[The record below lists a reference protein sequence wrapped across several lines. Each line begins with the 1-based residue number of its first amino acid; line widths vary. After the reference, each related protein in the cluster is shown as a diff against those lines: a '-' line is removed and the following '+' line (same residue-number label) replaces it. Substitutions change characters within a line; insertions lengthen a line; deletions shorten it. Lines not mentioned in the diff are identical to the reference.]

1 MSIEKTLTI
10 IKPVAFKEN
19 HTGEILAIIN
29 KSGFRI
35 SAIRL
40 IQMSLRQAKAFY
52 AEHEGRPFYDALTE
66 FMSSAP
72 VIVAILE
79 KDNAVIDY
87 RNLIGCTDPAKAS
100 EGTIRKLFGTNLQ
113 ANAVH
118 GSDSVESAERECNF
132 FFPFCERY

>member
-1 MSIEKTLTI
+1 MCIEKTLTI

-40 IQMSLRQAKAFY
+40 IQMSIRQAKAFY
-52 AEHEGRPFYDALTE
+52 IEHESRPFYEALTE

-79 KDNAVIDY
+79 KENAVVDY

-132 FFPFCERY
+132 FFPLCERY